1 MLALRDDTTRAL
13 ARLEGQVMVEGSS
26 MANVRAR
33 QHQLEA
39 ALEALALQLSGTA
52 RGSAAAQVCDVGD
65 N

>member
-1 MLALRDDTTRAL
+1 
-13 ARLEGQVMVEGSS
+13 MVEGSS